1 MARRVKPLTRILP
14 LYGSPMS
21 NSFHNEYPKSYMSSQ
36 NFDFLSKAEA
46 LPDTTNMRFGIVVS
60 EWNNDITDKLLDGA
74 VKTLRKNGVSEN
86 NITVARV
93 PGSFELIF
101 GASQMIKYGYV
112 DAIIAI
118 GCVVR
123 GDTPHFDY
131 ICEATSQGIGM
142 LNATS
147 SKPVIFGLITVNNME
162 QAEERAGGKLGNKG
176 DEFAVTAIKMVD
188 YAWQLQ
194 K

>member
-1 MARRVKPLTRILP
+1 
-14 LYGSPMS
+14 
-21 NSFHNEYPKSYMSSQ
+21 MSSH
-36 NFDFLSKAEA
+36 NFNLLNNISS

-60 EWNNDITDKLLDGA
+60 EWNNDITETLLEGA
-74 VKTLRKNGVSEN
+74 INTLKDNGVSEN
-86 NITVARV
+86 NITVSHV

-101 GASQMIKYGYV
+101 GAAQMAKHGYV

-118 GCVVR
+118 GCVIR

-131 ICEATSQGIGM
+131 ICEATSQGIAQ
-142 LNATS
+142 LNAHG
-147 SKPVIFGLITVNNME
+147 SKPVIFGLITVNNKE
-162 QAEERAGGKLGNKG
+162 QALERAGGSLGNKG
-176 DEFAVTAIKMVD
+176 EEFAITAIKMVD